1 MGTLTARIKN
11 DSAVRVSLSCKLSP
25 DIFLQPFSYLGS
37 ARRVFIVST
46 FYLLG
51 GCPFYGR
58 PLSVMQYPTRESSP
72 SDSVVVDS
80 VPVNG
85 DVT

>member
-1 MGTLTARIKN
+1 MIETRECGLHT
-11 DSAVRVSLSCKLSP
+11 
-25 DIFLQPFSYLGS
+25 
-37 ARRVFIVST
+37 
-46 FYLLG
+46 LG
-51 GCPFYGR
+51 GCLFNGR
-58 PLSVMQYPTRESSP
+58 LLSVMQYPTRESSP

>member
-1 MGTLTARIKN
+1 MVLHEKVWIGRE
-11 DSAVRVSLSCKLSP
+11 VREN
-25 DIFLQPFSYLGS
+25 
-37 ARRVFIVST
+37 ST
-46 FYLLG
+46 RLV
-51 GCPFYGR
+51 GCPFNGR

-72 SDSVVVDS
+72 SDRVVVDS